1 MGFEEHSE
9 PRLPMPV
16 TYAFSP
22 TLVNYSQTIDGCGL
36 SYTIPVGQ
44 IITNT
49 FLRVGQDRFN
59 GVRAEPPVGQAQGAP
74 LNGYRVT
81 VNLNHFEFDPGTRSG
96 EEDRYIAKVNLNL
109 LAVYEDSSG
118 TALAQTPL
126 TYHESVSLW
135 TPALTSQ
142 SSSCATDAI
151 DEAVETAAE
160 TLAKE
165 MANLMPR
172 LSQPAQLQPSSPN
185 SPQVTATQTQAP
197 LPQALTPAVQ
207 FRTKL
212 VDANRNLILEGGETI
227 VLLIETT
234 NISATDIPSAYV
246 EIRGTSILVE
256 AFKRVAPIPVPL
268 GSLKAGEKRTA
279 EIRGRL
285 GSVSKASQGELI
297 IGIIVSEGLP
307 PGTHTIRTEI
317 QPHPSRKK

>member
-1 MGFEEHSE
+1 MGFEENSE
-9 PRLPMPV
+9 PRLPMAV

-22 TLVNYSQTIDGCGL
+22 KLVNYSQTIDGCGL

-74 LNGYRVT
+74 RNGYRVT
-81 VNLNHFEFDPGTRSG
+81 VNLNHFKFDPGTRSG

-109 LAVYEDSSG
+109 LAIYEDSSG
-118 TALAQTPL
+118 TPLAQTPL

-142 SSSCATDAI
+142 STSCATAAI
-151 DEAVETAAE
+151 DDAVEAAAE

-185 SPQVTATQTQAP
+185 VPQVTVAQSQAP
-197 LPQALTPAVQ
+197 LPQALAPAVQ

-246 EIRGTSILVE
+246 EIRGTPILLE
-256 AFKRVAPIPVPL
+256 AFKRVAPLPVPL

-285 GSVSKASQGELI
+285 GSVSKSSQGELI